1 MITFAGKSGAG
12 KSMIAQQLKHSFIDH
27 NPDQK
32 FEVLSFE
39 FEMLTSD
46 QIARAFSAK
55 LDKSTQELYSGAEK
69 ELTRSRGVF
78 EVLSYETKKFS
89 NLPIYYVD
97 EGGSVEHVIDTI

>member
-32 FEVLSFE
+32 FEILSFE

-69 ELTRSRGVF
+69 ELTDEDI

>member
-69 ELTRSRGVF
+69 ELTDEDI

>member
-1 MITFAGKSGAG
+1 
-12 KSMIAQQLKHSFIDH
+12 MIAQQLKHSFIDH

-32 FEVLSFE
+32 FEILSFE

-69 ELTRSRGVF
+69 ELTDEDI

>member
-32 FEVLSFE
+32 FEILSFE

-69 ELTRSRGVF
+69 ELTD
-78 EVLSYETKKFS
+78 EDIAVLSYETKKFS